1 MVELYFKLKII
12 FSFVMIAVVIFGII
26 ITIILNNRR

>member
-1 MVELYFKLKII
+1 MVEFYFKLKTI

-26 ITIILNNRR
+26 ITIILSNRR